1 MNETKI
7 TKTTQEQFFSGKRY
21 VYKTTFFGIICLRE
35 RKTFGNGILK
45 AGQNEKI
52 AFFRLATKNVFE

>member
-7 TKTTQEQFFSGKRY
+7 TKTTQEQFFSEKRY

-52 AFFRLATKNVFE
+52 CIFSVSDEKCL